1 MTESKHLKRRV
12 RERMAKTGERYA
24 AARAHVT
31 AKREP
36 DPPAAPEPVAGPGPS
51 AEAVVGATGREPDA
65 GPGPSADAVVGAT
78 GRELR
83 DWFALL
89 DEQEATAWNHTQIAR
104 WLREQ
109 HGMAGW
115 WAQSVTVSYER
126 ARGLREVHE
135 TARGFEAAMSR
146 TIALPAAELFA
157 AMHERLGA
165 EALGVRTVTPPRQ
178 ARYDLPEGRMHLVVE
193 PRGED
198 RATVY
203 LVHHKL
209 EDGESVARH
218 KARWRAWLAEAKAEL
233 ERG

>member
-24 AARAHVT
+24 AARAQVI

-36 DPPAAPEPVAGPGPS
+36 EPYPEPEPAVGPGPS
-51 AEAVVGATGREPDA
+51 G
-65 GPGPSADAVVGAT
+65 DAVLAAT

-89 DEQEATAWNHTQIAR
+89 DEHEATGWGHTEIAR
-104 WLREQ
+104 RLREE
-109 HGMAGW
+109 HGVAGW

-126 ARGLREVHE
+126 ARGLRDVHE
-135 TARGFEAAMSR
+135 TARGFEAGASR

-157 AMHERLGA
+157 QMHERMTA
-165 EALGVRTVTPPRQ
+165 EAVGVRTATPPRQ
-178 ARYDLPEGRMHLVVE
+178 ARYELPEGRMHLVVE

-198 RATVY
+198 RATVF

-209 EDGESVARH
+209 PDGDAVARH
-218 KARWRAWLAEAKAEL
+218 KARWRAWLSEAKAEL
-233 ERG
+233 ERS

>member
-24 AARAHVT
+24 AARAQVI

-36 DPPAAPEPVAGPGPS
+36 ERVEPPPAAVEPVTSDA
-51 AEAVVGATGREPDA
+51 AVLA
-65 GPGPSADAVVGAT
+65 AT

-89 DEQEATAWNHTQIAR
+89 DEHDATGWGHTEIAR
-104 WLREQ
+104 WLREEQ
-109 HGMAGW
+109 GVAGW

-126 ARGLREVHE
+126 ARGLREAYE
-135 TARGFEAAMSR
+135 TSRGFEATISR

-157 AMHERLGA
+157 ALHDRLAA
-165 EALGVRTVTPPRQ
+165 EAVGVRTATPPRQ
-178 ARYDLPEGRMHLVVE
+178 ARYDLPEGRMHLLVDSK
-193 PRGED
+193 GEQ
-198 RATVY
+198 RATVF

-209 EDGESVARH
+209 DDGESLARH
-218 KARWRAWLAEAKAEL
+218 RAYWRDWLKAAKAEL
-233 ERG
+233 EAGR

>member
-1 MTESKHLKRRV
+1 MTEQKHLKHRV

-24 AARAHVT
+24 SARAHVI
-31 AKREP
+31 AKAEP
-36 DPPAAPEPVAGPGPS
+36 AAAPEPTPAPPPPADHDAPPAAS
-51 AEAVVGATGREPDA
+51 PDAVLAATGC
-65 GPGPSADAVVGAT
+65 
-78 GRELR
+78 ELR
-83 DWFALL
+83 AWFALL
-89 DEQEATAWNHTQIAR
+89 DEHEATGWGHTEIAR
-104 WLREQ
+104 WLREEQ
-109 HGMAGW
+109 AVAGW

-135 TARGFEAAMSR
+135 TARGFEAGVSR
-146 TIALPAAELFA
+146 TIALPAAALFA
-157 AMHERLGA
+157 ELHERMTA
-165 EALGVRTVTPPRQ
+165 AAVGVRTATPPRH

-193 PRGED
+193 PKGED

-209 EDGESVARH
+209 PDSEAVARH

>member
-1 MTESKHLKRRV
+1 MTEQKHLKHRV

-24 AARAHVT
+24 SARAHVT
-31 AKREP
+31 AKAEP
-36 DPPAAPEPVAGPGPS
+36 AAAPPPVPPAEHDAPPAAS
-51 AEAVVGATGREPDA
+51 PDA
-65 GPGPSADAVVGAT
+65 VLAAT

-89 DEQEATAWNHTQIAR
+89 DEHEATAWGHTEIAR
-104 WLREQ
+104 WLREEQ
-109 HGMAGW
+109 GVAGW

-135 TARGFEAAMSR
+135 TARGFEAGVSR
-146 TIALPAAELFA
+146 TIALPAAALFTA
-157 AMHERLGA
+157 LHERMTA
-165 EALGVRTVTPPRQ
+165 EAVGVRTATPPRH

-193 PRGED
+193 PKGED

-209 EDGESVARH
+209 PDSEAVARH